1 MADPQHATDE
11 GRAAAYYDLPSTGLR
26 KMRPVCVGSQ
36 ATRFFRYEF
45 FTAIKPSRN
54 VNKSQP
60 CTSTGRPSGP
70 VPVNTHSLTPR
81 SPTTK
86 WVGLRHWASVKG
98 NKNLPNAKPNLVWPV

>member
-11 GRAAAYYDLPSTGLR
+11 GYAAADCDLPPTGLR
-26 KMRPVCVGSQ
+26 KEGCVPVGVGSQ

-81 SPTTK
+81 SPATK
-86 WVGLRHWASVKG
+86 WVGLRHWAS
-98 NKNLPNAKPNLVWPV
+98 